1 MRDQF
6 GRDINYLRI
15 SVVDRC
21 NLRCLYCMPA
31 HGAGFEAWKE
41 LLNYEEIATL
51 TKCFAE
57 LGIRKVRLT
66 GGEPLVRK
74 DIAELIFRIR
84 EIPEIHEMALST
96 NGVFLKDQARKLKQA
111 GLNRVNISLD
121 TLNRNRFR
129 EIAKLDRLGDVLD
142 GIDEALNSGLMPVK
156 LNTVLL
162 KGINEDE
169 ILDLVSFAIEKSI
182 EIRFIEL
189 MPTNGLVQLD
199 PQERFLSAE
208 EAKEQIEK
216 VYELIPIDT
225 YFSSP
230 ARVFS
235 VRGTKARVGFI
246 SPLSNVF
253 CSRCNRL
260 RLKANGALK
269 TCLHGK
275 EDLDLKALLRSGV
288 SKEVI
293 KRKIQEVVWIRPEKH
308 FLNES
313 QMKPNDF
320 QMPNVWGSKPP
331 P

>member
-1 MRDQF
+1 MNDQF
-6 GRDINYLRI
+6 GRELTYLRI

-21 NLRCLYCMPA
+21 NLKCLYCMPT
-31 HGAGFEAWKE
+31 HGAGFEAWDE
-41 LLNYEEIATL
+41 LLSYNEIVTL
-51 TKCFAE
+51 TRYFSE
-57 LGIRKVRLT
+57 LGIQKVRLT

-96 NGVFLKDQARKLKQA
+96 NGVFLKEQARKLKQA
-111 GLNRVNISLD
+111 GLDRVNISLD

-129 EIAKLDRLGDVLD
+129 EITKLDRLGDVLD

-162 KGINEDE
+162 RGVNEDE
-169 ILDLVSFAIEKSI
+169 ILDLVRFAIEKSI

-189 MPTNGLVQLD
+189 MPTNGLIQLD
-199 PQERFLSAE
+199 PSERFLSSE
-208 EAKEQIEK
+208 EAKQEIEK
-216 VYELIPIDT
+216 EYELVPVDS

-230 ARVFS
+230 AQVFS
-235 VRGTKARVGFI
+235 IKGTQARVGFI

-253 CSRCNRL
+253 CARCNRL

-275 EDLDLKALLRSGV
+275 EDLNLKVLLRSGV
-288 SKEVI
+288 AKEVI
-293 KRKIQEVVWIRPEKH
+293 KRKIQEVVWVRPEQH
-308 FLNES
+308 FLNDA
-313 QMKPNDF
+313 QIKHNDF
-320 QMPNVWGSKPP
+320 QMSHIGG
-331 P
+331 

>member
-6 GRDINYLRI
+6 GRDIDYLRI
-15 SVVDRC
+15 SVIDRC

-31 HGAGFEAWKE
+31 QGAGFDAWSD
-41 LLNYEEIATL
+41 LLSYEEIVTL
-51 TKCFAE
+51 VQYFTE

-84 EIPEIHEMALST
+84 EISQIQEVTLST
-96 NGVFLKDQARKLKQA
+96 NGVFLKGQARKLKEA
-111 GLNRVNISLD
+111 GLDRINVSLD
-121 TLNRNRFR
+121 TLNRNRFL
-129 EIAKLDRLGDVLD
+129 EIAKQDRLGEVLD
-142 GIDEALNSGLMPVK
+142 GIDEALDCGLKPLK
-156 LNTVLL
+156 LNAVLL

-169 ILDLVSFAIEKSI
+169 ILDLVLFAVEKSI

-199 PQERFLSAE
+199 PLERLLSTE
-208 EAKEQIEK
+208 EARRYIERY
-216 VYELIPIDT
+216 YELVPIDT

-230 ARVFS
+230 AQVFAI
-235 VRGTKARVGFI
+235 RGTQAKVGFI

-275 EDLDLKALLRSGV
+275 EDLNLKEMLRSKV
-288 SKEVI
+288 PKEEI
-293 KRKIQEVVWIRPEKH
+293 KKRIQEVVWTRPEEH
-308 FLNES
+308 FLNEPAV
-313 QMKPNDF
+313 KHNDF
-320 QMPNVWGSKPP
+320 QMSHIGG
-331 P
+331 